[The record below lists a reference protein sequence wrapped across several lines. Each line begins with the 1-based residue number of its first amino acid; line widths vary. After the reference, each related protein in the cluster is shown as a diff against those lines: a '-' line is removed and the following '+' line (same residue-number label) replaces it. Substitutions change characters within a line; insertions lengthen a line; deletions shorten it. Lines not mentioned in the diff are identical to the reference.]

1 MKYPIGLKLTENV
14 TMLRYEAGK
23 DKRRMIAV
31 CTCGK
36 EIVVT
41 TSTIKRMKDMEAKT
55 NSSGCCDCVYR
66 QRSEQRINPITMFGD
81 IYNRYKKGA
90 RHRKIFFD
98 LTLEE
103 SANLFSA
110 NCAYCGASPAGSYST
125 SKYYKVPYNGIDRI
139 NTKEGYVIGNV
150 TSACRSCNVAKH
162 EKTVDEFLLHIHKIY
177 TFNSQRLEQLL
188 VDSSESKQKV
198 SILESDIV

>member
-1 MKYPIGLKLTENV
+1 MLEHPLEPIHHNVIGNNKRDGLKTNRIGQSADLNV
-14 TMLRYEAGK
+14 
-23 DKRRMIAV
+23 
-31 CTCGK
+31 
-36 EIVVT
+36 
-41 TSTIKRMKDMEAKT
+41 
-55 NSSGCCDCVYR
+55 
-66 QRSEQRINPITMFGD
+66 
-81 IYNRYKKGA
+81 
-90 RHRKIFFD
+90 
-98 LTLEE
+98 
-103 SANLFSA
+103 
-110 NCAYCGASPAGSYST
+110 
-125 SKYYKVPYNGIDRI
+125 KYYEISYRI